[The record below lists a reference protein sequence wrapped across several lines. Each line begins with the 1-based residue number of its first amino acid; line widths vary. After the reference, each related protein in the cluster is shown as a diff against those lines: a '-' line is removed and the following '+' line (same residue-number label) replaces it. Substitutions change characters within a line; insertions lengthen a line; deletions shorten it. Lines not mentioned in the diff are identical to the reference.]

1 MVQGQQGIG
10 MLIGEFSR
18 ETGLSQDTIRFYVR
32 RGLFAPQAGAKGG
45 RHPWQVFRQQ
55 DIAIARLIRTAQ
67 AFGMSLK
74 EIDEISQI
82 LHGDQA
88 LERESAVLDQ
98 QILRLEE
105 KVSEIANLLAFVRA
119 KRDWISSGRSG
130 NMPLLSAFVTDAW
143 QK

>member
-1 MVQGQQGIG
+1 
-10 MLIGEFSR
+10 MLIGEFSNK
-18 ETGLSQDTIRFYVR
+18 TGLSQDTIRFYVR
-32 RGLFAPQAGAKGG
+32 KGLLTPQTGAKGG

-55 DIAIARLIRTAQ
+55 DIATARLIRTAQ

-74 EIDEISQI
+74 EIDKISQI

-88 LERESAVLDQ
+88 LERESAVLDN

-105 KVSEIANLLAFVRA
+105 KASEIARLLDFIRA
-119 KRDWISSGRSG
+119 KRDWVSNGRSG
-130 NMPLLSAFVTDAW
+130 SMPILSAFITDTR